1 MLEFSNRYYRY
12 EIIYKTKISIM
23 KKFNIYEAINYCYKY
38 ENSVDN
44 SIDRFLRD
52 KCNICTN
59 NSKVQLENMFYI
71 LKYVS
76 ELF

>member
-1 MLEFSNRYYRY
+1 
-12 EIIYKTKISIM
+12 M
-23 KKFNIYEAINYCYKY
+23 KNFNIYEAIHYCYKY
-38 ENSVDN
+38 ENSVN
-44 SIDRFLRD
+44 YSIDRFLRD

-59 NSKVQLENMFYI
+59 NSRDQLEYMIYI